1 MDGNRLGTVFV
12 GNAHAPL
19 FWCTVVPIFPSDV
32 LMYNIGAFAHMYS
45 ARRQLEEIEIF
56 GLVTQGQA
64 ATCCG
69 GTVGVCEKLC
79 PPPHPCKGGGEVLPV
94 LCCACKHSRSDQIVV
109 ARVVNIR
116 GVCIPPDLK
125 FDTVLSQQVNFA
137 CAVDVR
143 YRTELTQPFKT
154 VPHNLQLAESHEK
167 SRETR
172 RETLFPSPV
181 RAR

>member
-1 MDGNRLGTVFV
+1 
-12 GNAHAPL
+12 
-19 FWCTVVPIFPSDV
+19 
-32 LMYNIGAFAHMYS
+32 
-45 ARRQLEEIEIF
+45 
-56 GLVTQGQA
+56 
-64 ATCCG
+64 
-69 GTVGVCEKLC
+69 
-79 PPPHPCKGGGEVLPV
+79 VLPV

-154 VPHNLQLAESHEK
+154 VPRNLQLAESHEK

-172 RETLFPSPV
+172 RETLFPLPV